1 MYMIYVWLSVLCV
14 GLLVEAVNAGTLVT
28 VWFSAGAVIPLIMSF
43 WGITTPL
50 YITVQV
56 IIFGL
61 VTALCLIFLRKITK
75 KALFKNAKDKTNLD
89 LYLGRKYTILRK
101 VGNFTYIKFNGI
113 EYAAYLAGDDE
124 VNDLEVGDKVQIV
137 SFEGNKAVV
146 EKVEMKG
153 DK

>member
-1 MYMIYVWLSVLCV
+1 MYMIYIWLAVLCV
-14 GLLVEAVNAGTLVT
+14 GLLIEAVNAGTLVT
-28 VWFSAGAVIPLIMSF
+28 IWFSAGAIIPLIMSF

-56 IIFGL
+56 IVFGV
-61 VTALCLIFLRKITK
+61 VTSLCLIFLRGIAK
-75 KALFKNAKDKTNLD
+75 KVLFRKGKDKTNLD
-89 LYLGRKYTILRK
+89 LYIGRKYTILRK

-113 EYAAYLAGDDE
+113 EYSTYLDGDDE

-137 SFEGNKAVV
+137 NFEGNKAMVKLV
-146 EKVEMKG
+146 EKKG